1 MNHIS
6 QRNSL
11 EKQCKSYVEFM
22 KFCPRNSV
30 IKLAQE
36 ISRIQARISIIRNMD
51 YQHLQEE
58 VIVQYETKQSKTN
71 FVKKENLD
79 IKSRYRL

>member
-6 QRNSL
+6 QRNNL

-22 KFCPRNSV
+22 KNCPRNSV

-36 ISRIQARISIIRNMD
+36 ISRIQARVSIIRNMN

-58 VIVQYETKQSKTN
+58 VVVYYETKQSKSN
-71 FVKKENLD
+71 FKTV
-79 IKSRYRL
+79 

>member
-6 QRNSL
+6 QRNNL
-11 EKQCKSYVEFM
+11 AIKKLCGVYEELL
-22 KFCPRNSV
+22 RNSV

-36 ISRIQARISIIRNMD
+36 ISRIQARVSIIRNMD

-58 VIVQYETKQSKTN
+58 VVVYYETKQSKSN
-71 FVKKENLD
+71 FKTV
-79 IKSRYRL
+79 